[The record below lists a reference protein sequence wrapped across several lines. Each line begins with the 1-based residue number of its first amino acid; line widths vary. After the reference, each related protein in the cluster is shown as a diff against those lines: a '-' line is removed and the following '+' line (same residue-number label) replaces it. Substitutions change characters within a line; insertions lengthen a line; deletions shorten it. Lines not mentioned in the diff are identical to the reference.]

1 VRPLAGFTP
10 LMQVISV
17 SDSLRATDPAPPP
30 PVILVVEDDPDF
42 RLQLAQA
49 LRREGFAVRT
59 AASAEEAIVA
69 LGMGA
74 PPALITLDLGLPRMS
89 GKEFL
94 QLKDQYY
101 RWARIPVV
109 VVSGQAPQSGPL
121 AARVTVQKPVDWE
134 ALLDAIHFHCPI
146 VGRGEGVELQH
157 PPPGDTDEL

>member
-1 VRPLAGFTP
+1 MCGLLRTRCHRPTVDA
-10 LMQVISV
+10 V
-17 SDSLRATDPAPPP
+17 SDSLRTTEPAPAP
-30 PVILVVEDDPDF
+30 PVILVVEDDPEF
-42 RLQLAQA
+42 RLQLAEA

-69 LGMGA
+69 LGMDH

-109 VVSGQAPQSGPL
+109 VVSGQVQQSGPI
-121 AARVTVQKPVDWE
+121 AARVTLNKPVDWE
-134 ALLDAIHFHCPI
+134 TLLDAIHLHCPI
-146 VGRGEGVELQH
+146 VGRGEGSPVE
-157 PPPGDTDEL
+157 G

>member
-1 VRPLAGFTP
+1 
-10 LMQVISV
+10 M
-17 SDSLRATDPAPPP
+17 SDSPRTTEPAPAP

-42 RLQLAQA
+42 RLQLAEA

-59 AASAEEAIVA
+59 AASAEEAIVV
-69 LGMGA
+69 LGMGN

-109 VVSGQAPQSGPL
+109 VVSGQVQHSGPI
-121 AARVTVQKPVDWE
+121 AARVTVTKPVDWE
-134 ALLDAIHFHCPI
+134 TLLDAIHFYCPI
-146 VGRGEGVELQH
+146 IGRGEDG
-157 PPPGDTDEL
+157 P

>member
-1 VRPLAGFTP
+1 VVL
-10 LMQVISV
+10 V
-17 SDSLRATDPAPPP
+17 SDSTRNTDPAPPP
-30 PVILVVEDDPDF
+30 PVILVVEDDHDF
-42 RLQLAQA
+42 RLQMVEA
-49 LRREGFAVRT
+49 LRREGFAVRA

-69 LGMGA
+69 MGVGP

-109 VVSGQAPQSGPL
+109 VVSGQAPQLSPST
-121 AARVTVQKPVDWE
+121 ARVTVQKPVDWE

-146 VGRGEGVELQH
+146 VGRGDADAVKE
-157 PPPGDTDEL
+157 

>member
-1 VRPLAGFTP
+1 
-10 LMQVISV
+10 
-17 SDSLRATDPAPPP
+17 LRSTDPAPPP
-30 PVILVVEDDPDF
+30 PLILVVEDDVDF
-42 RLQLAQA
+42 RLQLAEA

-69 LGMGA
+69 MGVSP

-109 VVSGQAPQSGPL
+109 VVSGQTQPLGPF
-121 AARVTVQKPVDWE
+121 AALVTVPKPVDWE
-134 ALLDAIHFHCPI
+134 TLLDAIHSHCPI
-146 VGRGEGVELQH
+146 VGRGEVDTVEA
-157 PPPGDTDEL
+157 

>member
-1 VRPLAGFTP
+1 
-10 LMQVISV
+10 M
-17 SDSLRATDPAPPP
+17 SDSLRTTEPAPAP

-42 RLQLAQA
+42 RLQLSEA

-69 LGMGA
+69 LGMGP

-109 VVSGQAPQSGPL
+109 VVSGQVLQSGPI
-121 AARVTVQKPVDWE
+121 AARVTVNKPVDWE
-134 ALLDAIHFHCPI
+134 TLLDAIHFHCPI
-146 VGRGEGVELQH
+146 IGRGEDGPV
-157 PPPGDTDEL
+157 DR